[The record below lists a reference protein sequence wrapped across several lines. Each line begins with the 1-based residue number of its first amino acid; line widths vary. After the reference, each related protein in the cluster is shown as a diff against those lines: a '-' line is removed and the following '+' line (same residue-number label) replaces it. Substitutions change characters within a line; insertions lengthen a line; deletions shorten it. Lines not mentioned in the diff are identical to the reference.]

1 MAPERSKDLLA
12 LEHRSKERHLERLLA
27 SQTKPNIERLHS
39 TVLQDAQRF
48 LPLMQR
54 ANETLMQRIRPV
66 QAETPN
72 LVEDTTGPSIRTFDN
87 ENTSQNEACFELDE
101 NHVGIAIE
109 MNLILAPEDQIKVI
123 TNMEAVVRAS
133 QPDTISDS
141 DNASITEDSEP
152 DSSSDND
159 DDLIKYEKIDVV
171 QTIQQL
177 TSDTADNET
186 VSKQTNKTQNNGI
199 FRQLSTAT
207 VT

>member
-1 MAPERSKDLLA
+1 
-12 LEHRSKERHLERLLA
+12 
-27 SQTKPNIERLHS
+27 
-39 TVLQDAQRF
+39 
-48 LPLMQR
+48 
-54 ANETLMQRIRPV
+54 
-66 QAETPN
+66 
-72 LVEDTTGPSIRTFDN
+72 
-87 ENTSQNEACFELDE
+87 
-101 NHVGIAIE
+101 
-109 MNLILAPEDQIKVI
+109 
-123 TNMEAVVRAS
+123 MEAVVRAS